1 MSQASM
7 KKVEERALNLTSRLL
22 MKEMDMG
29 MMKKEKMRLEEQL
42 KKFVKEPADREASSS
57 GAEVSPQGKQ
67 PKFTLKGFNLEEGKV
82 ILSQDVEQEPKQQPQ
97 QQDHV
102 QGQLKNLVKEKKE
115 EKTSSQEAEVPQE
128 QSQPKFTLKGFNLQ
142 DGKVILSQDVESG
155 VKPQPQPVEAKEP
168 TVKETASLAAADI
181 PQEQPQPKFTLKG
194 FNIEEGKVILSQDV
208 ENGPQPKKAEL
219 KTQNASNSTQQASGK
234 AELVDKL
241 IDIKK
246 KQKELDD
253 AKDNFFEDTGMEE
266 SAESGK
272 SGNNVPLWGIEL
284 ESPEEKDS
292 IGQISQNANPPEVE
306 VPSKATP
313 SGGNNTI
320 QATDGMNQEIH
331 IFLDVNK
338 TLSETEQANKEH
350 QANIEHVDQ
359 NEIHNL
365 IRLPELKEESK
376 TPLPSNSTTEPQ
388 SGTKEEEKNIR
399 IVLDVKNQNQ

>member
-1 MSQASM
+1 M

-42 KKFVKEPADREASSS
+42 KKFVKEPADKEVSSSAS
-57 GAEVSPQGKQ
+57 GAEVSPTEKQ

-97 QQDHV
+97 QQEHA
-102 QGQLKNLVKEKKE
+102 QGQLKNLVKETKEKKI
-115 EKTSSQEAEVPQE
+115 SSQEAEVSQE
-128 QSQPKFTLKGFNLQ
+128 QSQPKFTLKGFNLE
-142 DGKVILSQDVESG
+142 DGKVILSQDAESG
-155 VKPQPQPVEAKEP
+155 VKPQPQPVEAKES
-168 TVKETASLAAADI
+168 TVKETASLPAADI
-181 PQEQPQPKFTLKG
+181 PQGQPQPKFTLKG
-194 FNIEEGKVILSQDV
+194 FNIEEGKVILSLDV
-208 ENGPQPKKAEL
+208 QNAPQPKKAEP
-219 KTQNASNSTQQASGK
+219 KAQTASNSTQQASGK

-246 KQKELDD
+246 KQKELND

-266 SAESGK
+266 SAEAGK
-272 SGNNVPLWGIEL
+272 SGSNVPLWGIEL

-292 IGQISQNANPPEVE
+292 VGQTSQNTSPTEVE
-306 VPSKATP
+306 VPSKATQ
-313 SGGNNTI
+313 SGGNKTL
-320 QATDGMNQEIH
+320 QATDKMNQEIH

-376 TPLPSNSTTEPQ
+376 TTLPSNKQLNHKMEQ
-388 SGTKEEEKNIR
+388 KMRKR
-399 IVLDVKNQNQ
+399 IYG